1 MSGRSSPSTVFHHLV
16 SSGSQSGPL
25 VASNAA
31 AVAAKRRRTLLT
43 RRPSWSWPPPRPE
56 RGRPSTGPT
65 CALAFALRGNGPEV
79 TSAKMRCASGGPP
92 ARVRGRQSWRTSLK
106 RKSVLFVPSKNSKK
120 KIAEKFTFQNCRRP
134 QLDVNVWNFGRE
146 LHCRSHHVHRLAS
159 VAQREEDVSQ

>member
-1 MSGRSSPSTVFHHLV
+1 MSDRSSPSTVFHHLV
-16 SSGSQSGPL
+16 SSGIQSGPL

-56 RGRPSTGPT
+56 RGRPSTGLT

-106 RKSVLFVPSKNSKK
+106 RKSVLFVPCKNSKK
-120 KIAEKFTFQNCRRP
+120 KIAFNNMK
-134 QLDVNVWNFGRE
+134 LDFKKKKPHTP
-146 LHCRSHHVHRLAS
+146 LHLVKNKVYSALRCTLS
-159 VAQREEDVSQ
+159 